1 MKEKEIVRAI
11 RRIEAA
17 GDDFAGLATFE
28 QVAKE
33 LGWTIP
39 MVHAAIRDWFPEK
52 GQLPAGPFL
61 LAHGEERMCAEPDG
75 SAFRFRGEEFFL
87 LGVIE

>member
-1 MKEKEIVRAI
+1 MKEKFVTRAI

-17 GDDFAGLATFE
+17 GEDYAGLATFE

-33 LGWTIP
+33 LGWTVG

-61 LAHGEERMCAEPDG
+61 LARGEERMCADPEG
-75 SAFRFRGEEFFL
+75 SAFRFRGEEYFL
-87 LGVIE
+87 LGLIP